1 MTWAP
6 DRGPLAGPAP
16 ITPIDPMDRILQFGT
31 GRFLRGFVDVFA
43 SDARRSHGTREPR
56 DVRVTA
62 VESTGSGMAARLA
75 AAPSYP
81 VWMRG
86 LQDGR
91 RVEERRTIG
100 VIDRA
105 VDASAGSEALLEQVL
120 DPAIRMVVSNVTEA
134 GYGADGLPARLA
146 DVLVARARAD
156 APGLVILP
164 CELIERNGERLRA
177 AVRGVL
183 EARAAAPPIVEHVFE
198 ANAWGVTVV
207 DRIASRPTA
216 DTPDADDP
224 LSVVVEPFASWVVE
238 LPAGVPWPLV
248 GHPAV
253 TTATD
258 ASPYALRKIR
268 ILNGAHTALVTR
280 CRETTIRT
288 VRDAMA
294 DPAIAAWLEQL
305 LREEVVP
312 ALGDRIADGQG
323 FVTTTLERFRNPFLE
338 HRLADIAAG
347 HAGKVR
353 SRLVPTYG
361 DHVARTGRAPR
372 LLGAILDA
380 EGARP

>member
-1 MTWAP
+1 MSWAP
-6 DRGPLAGPAP
+6 DRDPLAGPAP
-16 ITPIDPMDRILQFGT
+16 LTTIDPMDRILQFGT

-43 SDARRSHGTREPR
+43 DDARRGRINGEPR

-62 VESTGSGMAARLA
+62 VESTGSGTAARLA
-75 AAPSYP
+75 AAAAYP

-105 VDASAGSEALLEQVL
+105 VDASTRSDALLEAVL
-120 DPAIRMVVSNVTEA
+120 DPAIRLIVSNVTEA
-134 GYGADGLPARLA
+134 GYAADGLPARLA
-146 DVLVARARAD
+146 DALVARAQAG

-164 CELIERNGERLRA
+164 CELVERNGERLRA

-183 EARAAAPPIVEHVFE
+183 ETRAATAPIVEHVLE

-238 LPAGVPWPLV
+238 LAGGVAWPLAD
-248 GHPAV
+248 HPAV
-253 TTATD
+253 TTTTD
-258 ASPYALRKIR
+258 ATPYALRKIR
-268 ILNGAHTALVTR
+268 ILNGAHTALVAR
-280 CRETTIRT
+280 CRGTSIRT

-312 ALGDRIADGQG
+312 ALGDRIVDGQA

-347 HAGKVR
+347 HAEKVR
-353 SRLVPTYG
+353 LRLVPTDR
-361 DHVARTGRAPR
+361 DHVARFGRAPR
-372 LLGAILDA
+372 LLEAILDA
-380 EGARP
+380 EGAQP